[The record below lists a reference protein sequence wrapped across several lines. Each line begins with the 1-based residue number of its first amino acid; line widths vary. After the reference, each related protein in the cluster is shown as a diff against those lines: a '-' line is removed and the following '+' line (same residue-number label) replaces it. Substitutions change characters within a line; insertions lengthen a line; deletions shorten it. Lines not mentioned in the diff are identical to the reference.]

1 MKDAVSMEREDSA
14 PAPREAS
21 LGWSPL
27 LEKPESLVPER
38 SSVRPELAPTR
49 PFRQQ
54 LDAA

>member
-49 PFRQQ
+49 PFRQR